1 MSSKKVFLLAIAISI
16 IGAYN
21 YRKNATASS
30 DTGHVSLN
38 SLCEKFK
45 TDKCN
50 GPGGHGYVQ
59 VYELFFYPIR
69 NVANKIA
76 EIGIETGSSLHLW
89 RDYFPHATIYGI
101 DIDDKSNLDSER
113 IKTFVGDQSKRE
125 NLQKFITKYGSN
137 FDFILDDGGHSMEQ
151 QQISLGFLFRH
162 VKPGGYYIIEDLQTS
177 LRKLYEPN
185 FGPDPLHIYLWKL
198 KQSNFGAEP
207 DESNTT
213 LTMIQTFMKTS
224 SINSKYLTNEE
235 VEYLNKT
242 IAYCNI
248 FYRNDTLTPT
258 ITCILKKKD

>member
-38 SLCEKFK
+38 SLCEKFG

-50 GPGGHGYVQ
+50 RSGGHNYVE

-69 NVANKIA
+69 TVAKKIA
-76 EIGIETGSSLHLW
+76 EIGIESGSSLHLW

-101 DIDDKSNLDSER
+101 DIDDNSNLDSER

-162 VKPGGYYIIEDLQTS
+162 VKPGGYYIIEDLHTS
-177 LRKLYEPN
+177 L
-185 FGPDPLHIYLWKL
+185 WK
-198 KQSNFGAEP
+198 SGSGAEP

-213 LTMIQTFMKTS
+213 LTMIQTFIKTR
-224 SINSKYLTNEE
+224 SINSKYLANEE
-235 VEYLNKT
+235 AEYLNNT
-242 IAYCNI
+242 IAYCNL
-248 FYRNDTLTPT
+248 FSRNESFSNISPIHS
-258 ITCILKKKD
+258 ITCILKKKDS